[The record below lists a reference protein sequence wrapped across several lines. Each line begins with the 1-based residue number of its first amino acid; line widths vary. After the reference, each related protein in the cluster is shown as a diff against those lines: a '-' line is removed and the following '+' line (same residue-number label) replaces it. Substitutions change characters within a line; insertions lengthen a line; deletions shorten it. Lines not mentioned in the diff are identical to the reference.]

1 MSDGGHVTDGCH
13 VTAAAAIV
21 GSISSSGERPC
32 RSGVWGTGTTH
43 RGGECGAD
51 LWPELRLLSADLLAL
66 CAAAVRLV
74 LAVSLACCRDDF
86 AVFSPTV

>member
-1 MSDGGHVTDGCH
+1 MTDGCH
-13 VTAAAAIV
+13 VTAAALV

-32 RSGVWGTGTTH
+32 GSGACGTGTAH

-51 LWPELRLLSADLLAL
+51 LWPELRLLSADLLAP
-66 CAAAVRLV
+66 CAAAVRLL

-86 AVFSPTV
+86 GVFPPTV